1 MQQNILPDHTHIG
14 RVDLQVGNLAASL
27 DFYTRILG
35 FRAQA
40 RDGHVVTLTAQ
51 GSDTALVVLHE
62 RPGAPHVPLRGRLGL
77 FHFAI
82 LLPDRPSL
90 ARFVAHLSEL
100 HVEAGAGDHLVSEA
114 FYLQDPDGLGIEVY
128 ADRPRDQWKRTT
140 NGVEMATLPVNIADL
155 LPAAGNVPWSG
166 MPAGTVI
173 GHMHL
178 HVGDLATARQF
189 YGAAIG
195 FSEMAALPGASFL
208 SAGGYHHHLGVNT
221 WARGAEP
228 AHDDEAHLLEWT
240 LCVPSEG
247 FAAVRARLTA
257 AGHALNGAGD
267 HFVVRDPWGTALRV
281 RAQ

>member
-1 MQQNILPDHTHIG
+1 MQQHILPDHSHIG

-35 FRAQA
+35 FREHA
-40 RDGHVVTLTAQ
+40 RDGQVVTLTAQ
-51 GSDTALVVLHE
+51 GSDSALVVLHE
-62 RPGAPHVPLRGRLGL
+62 RPGAPHVPVRGRLGL

-90 ARFVAHLSEL
+90 ARFFAHLSAL
-100 HVEAGAGDHLVSEA
+100 HVEVGAGDHLVSEA

-128 ADRPRDQWKRTT
+128 ADRPRDQWTRTA

-155 LPAAGNVPWSG
+155 LPAAGNIPWSG

-178 HVGDLATARQF
+178 HVGDLAAARQF
-189 YGAAIG
+189 YGAEIG

-208 SAGGYHHHLGVNT
+208 AAGGYHHHLGVNT
-221 WARGAEP
+221 WARGAES

-240 LCVPSEG
+240 LCVPSDG
-247 FAAVRARLTA
+247 FDAVRDRLNA
-257 AGHALNGAGD
+257 AGRALDEAGAS
-267 HFVVRDPWGTALRV
+267 FLVRDPWGTAVRV
-281 RAQ
+281 RAE